1 MAVVAL
7 AGTTGAPGVTST
19 ALALQAALTL
29 LPGRRMITAECDPD
43 GGAVLYGA
51 LQGRLGDRHGLHN
64 LVTAGRRGA
73 AAFTEA
79 FWRQLIDLTDDGSA
93 EDGPGDRL
101 LLPGFAEPAQA
112 LGFAPLWE
120 MLAAQFVGIGPHG
133 HDVLVD
139 LGRGGV
145 FGPSGVLARRA
156 DAVVLVA
163 RTTMLGARSAAV
175 RLEALREEIPHL
187 GLLLIEE
194 EYPADYVLQVLRKER
209 GLRPSLVGVLPHRPR
224 QARVFSHGAEPD
236 RRFARGE
243 LMRAARTV
251 AETVQRQLDQVL
263 ATRTRSGSA
272 PVYRGEV
279 AGAR

>member
-19 ALALQAALTL
+19 ALALQAAWPLP
-29 LPGRRMITAECDPD
+29 PGRRMIVAECDPD
-43 GGAVLYGA
+43 GGSVLFGA

-64 LVTAGRRGA
+64 LVAAGRHGA
-73 AAFTEA
+73 AAFAEA

-93 EDGPGDRL
+93 GDGPGDRL
-101 LLPGFAEPAQA
+101 LLPGFSSPAQA
-112 LGFAPLWE
+112 LGFAAGWE
-120 MLAAQFVGIGPHG
+120 MLAAQFAGIGRHG

-145 FGPSGVLARRA
+145 FGLPGVLARRA

-163 RTTMLGARSAAV
+163 RATLPGVRSAAV
-175 RLEALREEIPHL
+175 RLEALGEEIPHL

-209 GLRPSLVGVLPHRPR
+209 GLRPSLAGVLPHRPQ

-251 AETVQRQLDQVL
+251 AEALQRHLDQAL
-263 ATRTRSGSA
+263 AARSRAGREEA
-272 PVYRGEV
+272 